1 MSSNINYKFVVEEI
15 KESTII
21 SSQDE
26 QEVNHDVEIKMRQ
39 SGKAKKKM
47 RNVHLYDKI
56 FENVLIEG
64 KELDCTILLYNI
76 RKC

>member
-1 MSSNINYKFVVEEI
+1 
-15 KESTII
+15 
-21 SSQDE
+21 
-26 QEVNHDVEIKMRQ
+26 MRQ